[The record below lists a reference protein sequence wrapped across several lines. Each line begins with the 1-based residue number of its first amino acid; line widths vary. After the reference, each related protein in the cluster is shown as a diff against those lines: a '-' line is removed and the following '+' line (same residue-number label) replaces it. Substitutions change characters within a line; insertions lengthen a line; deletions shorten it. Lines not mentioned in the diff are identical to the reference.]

1 MAEMM
6 KASEADP
13 STWSMVGAMLTRPY
27 PLRARVVVPAVTLM
41 LLVPCYLVIADVT
54 ADRTLYAPE
63 LALDRMVPVQ
73 PAWAPIYL
81 SYFVFPF
88 LPMLIMRQE
97 ELIRRTFLAWLMVWS
112 VGYVCFLVYPT
123 IAPRTDEVDG
133 KGFFAWFLQSVYDG
147 DPPRNCFPSLHVATP
162 FVAALGCWR
171 VHRGVGLAACLWAT
185 LVAVS
190 TVFTK
195 QHYVAD
201 VIAGIFLA
209 GAAWVVFLRN
219 CPPVATPELDRRAAP
234 YLMLGLF
241 GIYGLVVAGL
251 WVAYLL
257 VGGGSK

>member
-1 MAEMM
+1 
-6 KASEADP
+6 
-13 STWSMVGAMLTRPY
+13 MLTRPF
-27 PLRARVVVPAVTLM
+27 PLRPRVVVPAVTLM
-41 LLVPCYLVIADVT
+41 LLVPCYLVIAAVT
-54 ADRTLYAPE
+54 ADRTLFAPE
-63 LALDRMVPVQ
+63 LALDRMLPVQ
-73 PAWAPIYL
+73 PVWAPIYL

-97 ELIRRTFLAWLMVWS
+97 ELIRRTFLAWLMVWII
-112 VGYVCFLVYPT
+112 GYVCFLVYPT

-133 KGFFAWFLQSVYDG
+133 TGFFAWFLQGVYDG

-162 FVAALGCWR
+162 FVAALSCWR

-209 GAAWVVFLRN
+209 GVAWVVFLRR
-219 CPPVATPELDRRAAP
+219 CPREATPKLDRRVAP
-234 YLMLGLF
+234 ILMAGLI
-241 GIYGLVVAGL
+241 GIYVLVVAGL
-251 WVAYLL
+251 WVVYQMS
-257 VGGGSK
+257 GEP